1 MVRVVKAPE
10 ERRSDIVEAA
20 RNLFLHKGYESTTMY
35 DVMKALGVA
44 KGTIYHYYRSKEELL
59 EAVLQQ
65 LIENERQ
72 RTQKAFDELQG
83 DALSRFRQLIVAISL
98 ENHDQAFIDS
108 LHKPANAGMHV
119 RLHAAT
125 VSMLAPF
132 FAELCRLG
140 IEEGV
145 MQVEHPLETAEFIL
159 AATTFLTDIGIYP
172 WSPER
177 LAKRIMAMPEMI
189 ERQLGAPP
197 GSFAFLRAP
206 LGEGLDLVPPPTSER
221 IDKGD
226 H

>member
-10 ERRSDIVEAA
+10 ERRGDIVKAA
-20 RNLFLHKGYESTTMY
+20 RSLFLHKGYESTTMR
-35 DVMKALGVA
+35 DVMKVLSIA

-65 LIENERQ
+65 MIEDERQ
-72 RTQKAFDELQG
+72 RVRKAFDELQG
-83 DALSRFRQLIVAISL
+83 DALSRFKQLIAAISV

-140 IEEGV
+140 IQEGV
-145 MQVEHPLETAEFIL
+145 MHTDHPLETAEFIL
-159 AATTFLTDIGIYP
+159 AATTFLTDIGISP
-172 WSPER
+172 WSAER
-177 LAKRIMAMPEMI
+177 LEKRIMAMPDLI

-206 LGEGLDLVPPPTSER
+206 LSEGLSLETPT
-221 IDKGD
+221 DK
-226 H
+226 

>member
-10 ERRSDIVEAA
+10 ERRGDIVEAA
-20 RNLFLHKGYESTTMY
+20 RSLFLHKGYESTTMH
-35 DVMKALGVA
+35 DVMKALGIA

-72 RTQKAFDELQG
+72 RVQKVFDDLQG

-125 VSMLAPF
+125 VTMLAPF

-145 MQVEHPLETAEFIL
+145 MHAEHPLETAEFIL
-159 AATTFLTDIGIYP
+159 AATTFLTDTGISP
-172 WSPER
+172 WSTER
-177 LAKRIMAMPEMI
+177 LEKRIMAMPDLI

-197 GSFAFLRAP
+197 GSFAFLRTP
-206 LGEGLDLVPPPTSER
+206 LSKGLSLETPT
-221 IDKGD
+221 DQ
-226 H
+226 